1 MRIALPTIEKLIIR
15 KADEA
20 KTLSLFDADD
30 DAILSSEEVC
40 VSSEDELVNVLK
52 ERAIDVF
59 ICLSLSSKLV
69 IDLAMA
75 DIEIIGGIRGK
86 AEKAVKDYLLGELEG
101 DDFTL
106 DCESGS
112 CNGDCSHCY

>member
-1 MRIALPTIEKLIIR
+1 MRIALPTIENLIIR

-20 KTLSLFDADD
+20 KTLSLFDTDD
-30 DAILSSEEVC
+30 DEILSSEEIN
-40 VSSEDELVNVLK
+40 VSSENELVNVLK
-52 ERAIDVF
+52 ERAIEVF

-69 IDLAMA
+69 IDLALA

-86 AEKAVKDYLLGELEG
+86 AEKAVKDYIKGELEG

-112 CNGDCSHCY
+112 CNGDCSHCH

>member
-20 KTLSLFDADD
+20 KTLSLFDTD
-30 DAILSSEEVC
+30 DAILSSEEIC

>member
-1 MRIALPTIEKLIIR
+1 MKIALPTIEGLIAK

-20 KTLSLFDADD
+20 KTLSLFGTDD
-30 DAILSSEEVC
+30 DEILSSEEII
-40 VSSEDELVNVLK
+40 VSSEKELVSVLK
-52 ERAIDVF
+52 ERRVDVF

-69 IDLAMA
+69 IDLALA
-75 DIEIIGGIRGK
+75 NIQIIGGIRGK
-86 AEKAVKDYLLGELEG
+86 AEKAIKDYLLGELEG

-112 CNGDCSHCY
+112 CNGDCSHCH

>member
-1 MRIALPTIEKLIIR
+1 MRIALPTIENLIIR

-20 KTLSLFDADD
+20 KTLSLFDTDD
-30 DAILSSEEVC
+30 DEILSSEEINI
-40 VSSEDELVNVLK
+40 SSENELVNVLK
-52 ERAIDVF
+52 EKAIDVF

-69 IDLAMA
+69 IDLALA

-86 AEKAVKDYLLGELEG
+86 AEKAVKDYLKGELEG

-112 CNGDCSHCY
+112 CNGDCSHCH